1 MGTRELNDCASL
13 PCIRAP
19 CQGARQW
26 QGQRSDAALTR
37 SLQRMP
43 ISLYHRTDEVDFDV
57 AVFTNL
63 SSDNLHDG
71 FGVGPAETLEEHLDI
86 MAGLFRR
93 LQDSDRQRAIIN
105 VDGKQ

>member
-1 MGTRELNDCASL
+1 MLKSL
-13 PCIRAP
+13 
-19 CQGARQW
+19 
-26 QGQRSDAALTR
+26 S
-37 SLQRMP
+37 
-43 ISLYHRTDEVDFDV
+43 HRTDEVDFDV

-71 FGVGPAETLEEHLDI
+71 FGVGPPETLEEHLDI